1 MSMKLLAGKNPKTW
15 IDHLLQ
21 KASKDWWEP
30 GATAQI
36 PGSLSSMMIC
46 QSILLLG
53 LKDKEPERVEEEWT
67 EEEEEEEEINE
78 LRVSAIM
85 FRSQQYMHMF
95 YDYDTLEMFMIM
107 KPKNNFY
114 VQFHMIFNKIILA
127 IKLIYFN
134 KFLLDQDFH
143 LHHQHNL

>member
-1 MSMKLLAGKNPKTW
+1 
-15 IDHLLQ
+15 
-21 KASKDWWEP
+21 
-30 GATAQI
+30 
-36 PGSLSSMMIC
+36 MMIC
-46 QSILLLG
+46 RSILLLG
-53 LKDKEPERVEEEWT
+53 LKHEEPEGVEEEQT

-85 FRSQQYMHMF
+85 FRSWQYMHMF